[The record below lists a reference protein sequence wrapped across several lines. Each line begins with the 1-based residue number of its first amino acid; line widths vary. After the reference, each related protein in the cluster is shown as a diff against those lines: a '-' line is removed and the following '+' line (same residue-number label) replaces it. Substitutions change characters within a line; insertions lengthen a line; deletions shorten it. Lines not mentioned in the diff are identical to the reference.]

1 MKSVFAQTHR
11 GGLELALAA
20 VPYGIYEVFRGLA
33 SDSHELAPRAHRLD
47 RRPRTLARV
56 FWERDP
62 QAAAE
67 RVPFLPTALGA
78 AYLTLHFDAT
88 TIALGRWRPASVSSS
103 PMEGER
109 PRCR

>member
-20 VPYGIYEVFRGLA
+20 VPYGIHEVFRGLA
-33 SDSHELAPRAHRLD
+33 SDSHEFAPRAHRLD

-78 AYLTLHFDAT
+78 AYLTLHFGTTAT
-88 TIALGRWRPASVSSS
+88 
-103 PMEGER
+103 
-109 PRCR
+109 